1 MDKKRSVSTLLIIS
15 VLESNEMY
23 LNILYTIL
31 SNLFAGSFQISD
43 SIQALSDVS
52 PSYES
57 SPDFQSLGDEA
68 HRGYFD
74 HSPELY
80 PMVPE
85 QKYRP
90 PPNMCRG

>member
-1 MDKKRSVSTLLIIS
+1 MSAEKVKENMFKLFWNQICHSYFYVIS
-15 VLESNEMY
+15 
-23 LNILYTIL
+23 
-31 SNLFAGSFQISD
+31 GSFRISE

-52 PSYES
+52 PGYEG
-57 SPDFQSLGDEA
+57 SPEYQSLSDEV
-68 HRGYFD
+68 HRGFFD

-90 PPNMCRG
+90 PPNMCRGK